1 MFGIAS
7 RLLGAEDAA
16 AQTAGELWSLVDGA
30 HHCSDPRSRQF
41 LIEQAS
47 LALEAMPKT
56 MPRQLRPL
64 TILAALAAADLIG
77 EGRGLVRLAA
87 AARHRLFGTL
97 PRS

>member
-1 MFGIAS
+1 MFGIGA

-16 AQTAGELWSLVDGA
+16 AQAAGELWSLTDGA
-30 HHCSDPRSRQF
+30 QHCSDPSSRQF

-47 LALEAMPKT
+47 FALGAMPKT

-64 TILAALAAADLIG
+64 TILAALAAADLVG
-77 EGRGLVRLAA
+77 EGSGLVRLAA
-87 AARHRLFGTL
+87 AARHRLFGTV